1 MPSTADRTN
10 MNRTR
15 AFFLFVL
22 VAVAGLSL
30 LVALPYSQYI
40 LFGVL
45 LAYVLRPL
53 HRRLTPRF
61 GPRIAAGTLILATV
75 FTILLPVFVLLSVVL
90 GQALSLLAAV
100 RNGELDYDLVEEA
113 IGEYVGVSVDVRE
126 VVRSLTL
133 DVRAVLFDNALDLF
147 GGLSNATVG
156 LAVLLFVLYYLL
168 KDGHRLLAW
177 LRTSMPLP
185 RDVQDELLET
195 LDRLMWAVLVGNVL
209 VAVVQGVLTGIGFA
223 IVGLPSVLFWT
234 VMTTALSL
242 LPLIGA
248 SIVWFPAG
256 VYLLVTGDV
265 VAGGFILVYGA
276 LVVSLSDNYLR
287 PLIGGHEARLNPGLF
302 IVGIF
307 GGIGAFGV
315 VGLFYGPIVLG
326 ALKGLVDIYSDVSDR
341 LVPADATG
349 TTDAADAA
357 DAADATGAGDTTD
370 GATGPE

>member
-1 MPSTADRTN
+1 

-15 AFFLFVL
+15 AFFLLVL
-22 VAVAGLSL
+22 ATVAVLSL
-30 LVALPYSQYI
+30 LVALPYAQYI
-40 LFGVL
+40 LLGVL

-53 HRRLTPRF
+53 HRRLAPQV
-61 GPRIAAGTLILATV
+61 GPRISAGMLIVATV
-75 FTILLPVFVLLSVVL
+75 FAVLLPVFALVSVVV

-100 RNGELDYDLVEEA
+100 RNGELDYALVERSVQA
-113 IGEYVGVSVDVRE
+113 YLGVDINLRE
-126 VVRSLTL
+126 LVLSLTV
-133 DVRAVLFDNALDLF
+133 DARAALFDNALELF
-147 GGLSNATVG
+147 GGFSNATVG

-177 LRTSMPLP
+177 LRHVSPLP
-185 RDVQDELLET
+185 ADVQDELLAT

-248 SIVWFPAG
+248 SVVWLPAG

-265 VAGGFILVYGA
+265 VAGAFILVYGA
-276 LVVSLSDNYLR
+276 VVVSLSDNYLR

-307 GGIGAFGV
+307 GGIAAFGF

-326 ALKGLVDIYSDVSDR
+326 ALKGLVDIYSDVGDR
-341 LVPADATG
+341 LQR
-349 TTDAADAA
+349 
-357 DAADATGAGDTTD
+357 
-370 GATGPE
+370 PEPVNEPTQQE

>member
-1 MPSTADRTN
+1 

-113 IGEYVGVSVDVRE
+113 IGEYVGISVDVRD